1 MLAIRLARAGKHK
14 SPFYRVVLT
23 EHTKPVQMGYKE
35 VLGWFDP
42 LKHKSEIDAAAVKTR
57 ISKGAQPSNRV
68 AKLIFAQTNDS
79 FFEKYIE
86 KTTRTRTTRNPESE

>member
-14 SPFYRVVLT
+14 TPFYRVVLT
-23 EHTKPVQMGYKE
+23 EHTKPVQAGYKL

-42 LKHKSEIDAAAVKTR
+42 LKHKTEIDATVAKEWIA
-57 ISKGAQPSNRV
+57 KGAQPSNRV
-68 AKLIFAQTNDS
+68 AKLLFQQTNDS

-86 KTTRTRTTRNPESE
+86 KTTRTRTARNPE